1 MVSFDN
7 LKTIL
12 ACEAGQNRN
21 KLTYLHK
28 PSKPVFVK
36 VLTDG
41 LGRGFDESLKLGLEI
56 AVISPPTFEQVCQF
70 CMKRMISVSKNLKNR
85 KRYFNGSECTRHPFN
100 DITDSSCHRCLIVR
114 SVERK
119 PGLVQ
124 SQICNNIDYRLRL
137 SVVKKWDKHL
147 QRPT

>member
-1 MVSFDN
+1 MNTYPDLYGMTSDYGAIADIFSDTFMVSFDN

-85 KRYFNGSECTRHPFN
+85 KRYFNGSAYTRHPCN
-100 DITDSSCHRCLIVR
+100 DITDLAAIGV
-114 SVERK
+114 
-119 PGLVQ
+119 
-124 SQICNNIDYRLRL
+124 
-137 SVVKKWDKHL
+137 
-147 QRPT
+147 